1 MNETDKSWNCAS
13 CGSLNASWLE
23 TCGGCDS
30 DNPSLIVDTVFT
42 LNTSTT
48 TDTMNWGEG
57 KETFGIQQPVY
68 EGRYQIGDGSLN
80 VSFSIGKK
88 PHYIHRWFCKWCL
101 GWKWIDN

>member
-1 MNETDKSWNCAS
+1 MKDKTIVSN
-13 CGSLNASWLE
+13 LNLS
-23 TCGGCDS
+23 
-30 DNPSLIVDTVFT
+30 N
-42 LNTSTT
+42 
-48 TDTMNWGEG
+48 
-57 KETFGIQQPVY
+57 GIQQPVY